1 MLKKVLFLLMT
12 LEIAAMAIPMES
24 LNEYNLVLIH
34 GAGSH
39 WGGLDCENGDIKH
52 EKNGFPKEEQYQEAY
67 KYYSLD
73 PNRRIGGK
81 FSEGLIWD
89 DSTSS
94 ATGMIAELKPWIQD
108 TLFEGDYEA
117 LVYLQRPFTNPA
129 NSPSNNGNE
138 IGKRTWIGS
147 NKCSARRSL
156 FEEIQEVHAKGQD
169 TLNRY
174 RKDSLDSYR
183 KIPSRYILVSH
194 SMGGVASRE
203 YVQGTNYNYDV
214 DKVVTL
220 DSPHE
225 GTGALNL
232 LLYLKE
238 VNLEERFK
246 NSMTQFMAI
255 EALTIAAYLVG
266 FDELSASLAVLGI
279 ALPLA
284 SNIGQPLLG
293 AAIAGILG
301 QGFDYSS
308 SDSLTSYIDPYSGS
322 ADNVMNLKTKGYF
335 ENQPMFRLLYGVD
348 GMTFSDPKRRTGVSL
363 GGAVPETIGVP
374 IGNAYNNFT
383 DGGSGAERF
392 FNTVASAVYGVLAG
406 ITIEDHGTAL
416 IPSHS
421 GKGEKTAIFNDPR
434 TDIRKE
440 SYNGNIMLNS
450 TPADFIDDG
459 LLGSVEDVSAITGE
473 LLTVTAGFV
482 FAASAV
488 DYALQWNQPGRFA
501 AKTALVAGVSA
512 AIVNLGVAS
521 IAIGGFGD
529 LNYSHRVPILSHF
542 QKKWRA
548 ESNSFAKASGDV
560 ASYGPYLMED
570 FLYEKPFVN
579 LGLYVSA
586 DSLKKVD
593 PACYYESE
601 KSSRELL
608 CEVGLYGNLPV
619 LTARDTLVTQV
630 GDDGSMDTLYNG
642 VNGNGDSVYN
652 DTSYVYGSFLQQNY
666 AGFRVGPLK
675 FKSESEWNSMGVKVD
690 RWERVDG
697 LKPANGDPDSKSV
710 PVRHVERYNVPAI
723 TVDNWIEKY
732 SFVVDD
738 LMPHRLR
745 QIRMN
750 FNFQEEIS
758 WECDV
763 TKDSDAD
770 DACIVYKRSG
780 SGSWAVDSAVG
791 NNGRV
796 KHPVKKNGLFDFEP
810 RKYGYNN
817 LLAIQKDN
825 QNTVTISTVNKIGLS
840 NTQRFYYLFK
850 ATANMLEPKWPRR
863 EIVLNKMKDFCS
875 YASALGYQGFRVVGA
890 KDKVLS
896 DSAGTSNEIAGDAD
910 MNMVLQKYID
920 ASGKEVLDRSS
931 AVFSSNHQ
939 GLALAEGSYIWK
951 YKVDIRN
958 TTSPSSHADASN
970 TYEVPFRIDRTPPKF
985 EVAPESPLMNP
996 ESTPFVARF
1005 KWTDPALAT
1014 PDIRAMRW
1022 TLERASGQSS
1032 SSTFVHVCDFRS
1044 LYEVSTPDFAVA
1056 WNDNC
1061 RAQVKNFGDGLYR
1074 VKAFAVDY
1082 AVPDSNVYKKMNGL
1096 VNAIAVSPN
1105 YVEQSRW
1112 PTDADS
1118 VNTSTEYASF
1128 TIDSHK
1134 PSLVLDRFKSVF
1146 TATADSLLK
1155 IAYVVHDQYLGSDS
1169 TPITIRWD
1177 FVHAADSAKGGRAG
1191 DSVWVKKDSVVG
1203 AWEEIGSMRLEDG
1216 SYELRAQVR
1225 DAAGNDTVY
1234 EKLANLRVDKTAPY
1248 IESLV
1253 SSSLLSPDSAT
1264 LKVSEKFDAQSNR
1277 FGMECRYKIHG
1288 GDANTDWHNVPRDS
1302 VKQYERVFALDSAV
1316 VGVSHGKRYLEVAC
1330 KDAVGNVSYRTDLF
1344 HVGARYPTIT
1354 SPDSSK
1360 KITSALVAITGM
1372 APPSGLSDSEHA
1384 IFRLRYRNVDGLV
1397 PEHATWQMSRA
1408 YVTQA
1413 LRSGTQNVSRAAQVN
1428 EGVLGYIDRSTPE
1441 GEKIAGTYE
1450 IELSTC
1456 TADTASCYAD
1466 TSLWISDIMTVSF
1479 NMVSPGAA
1487 GDKPS
1492 VQFALRVKDTL
1503 NPASMTIG
1511 KDSLDVSLTLSGAFK
1526 NNYLIRVYA
1535 EGDDHVGIFEKS
1547 VSKAFRN
1554 PYYGFP
1560 ADTAKSNGVWFYQ
1573 DSLGY
1578 HLKWKGLSEGDSL
1591 KVSFASDRFGNTC
1604 ESAAG
1609 GANLSNCVVRAS
1621 AFNFV
1626 DLPTV
1631 ARSYLEDF
1639 PEWMPPS
1646 YVDSI
1651 MMLAGDSGHVLM
1663 TAEAAFQ
1670 VSFVHNFA
1678 DTSNIRIPVYFAS
1691 SVNDGFYWGDLSLVS
1706 SDSLNPLVTGWTVN
1720 PQTYGLE
1727 FKWNGLMATDGY
1739 PSANSVKI
1747 FAEVTENVL
1756 ENPFIY
1762 IDSAVVA
1769 LNKAPAEIILANK
1782 LADYVVL
1789 VKDSAS
1795 TTLDDSTQNK
1805 IDFRLGAMNFYY
1817 GLKNQDAYVGITIWK
1832 GSTLIAELQDS
1843 TILVRA
1849 KASDSAYQMKW
1860 DGKNDDGNASLSAG
1874 TYKIKISAVQLDST
1888 AVPPKYAT
1896 FKVKTAKNILDMTPK
1911 NPKDTMGTTSAVYVA
1926 EASLDSTGVF
1936 RYEPVADYRIDASV
1950 RGYRLPNDGLKNEI
1964 PLSGT
1969 VSGTQEIIG
1978 YEPKRFSLALK
1989 RHRKNLQLVILQRLH
2004 NRTTS
2009 IDCGAGW
2016 DLWEDF
2022 WHDGEC
2028 KHTNH
2033 NRDSIFFEIMTFNES
2048 TKSQL
2053 RPVHFNY
2060 PANGF
2065 SGISNNSYLD
2075 IVACTR
2081 TTWERNFPSKTKYN
2095 VDDFDNAK
2103 QLCEWTLK
2111 KAMGSND
2118 YFNFPAPA
2126 DKPSSGDIVT
2136 KSYPKSKA
2144 NVGCDTIMDGKY
2156 LKESCVYSQDS
2167 TTDGYDPNKN
2177 LFEVSFISAD
2187 SGRYFVNKTTIN
2199 DYDDSEYWTE
2209 IKYQLKLTIPDDY
2222 WNAPIGM
2229 DNLVNRTI
2237 RFDHTNK
2244 TIFAKN
2250 ASSSDGYF
2258 AAMDSLAGV
2267 KNDAYYREVNSY
2279 HDGSAFVFD
2288 KTYGLLTP
2296 FETQSLHFF
2305 PASVFEGGLNMFLF
2319 ADEDSKHTQDA
2330 RFEMRFYGGENSQDY
2345 FVAKAIGLPA
2355 LGESEVACN
2364 YDTLTNVLLGMGGER
2379 YCQIDHD
2386 SKTSNIKSTPYF
2398 SGYSNVQFYV
2408 GRNMVWSAETQR
2420 DTIPYPAQANW
2431 RDTLKSK
2438 ECKDSGQDWKFAE
2451 NGSKPC
2457 YKYYDFGSR
2466 VHYYFADYV
2475 DSVWTKEILRTTNGS
2490 VLSDSVIANLA
2501 NSPWKI
2507 TRNPLAASFVRI
2519 VDQSRIGSNDVS
2531 GLNVKLD
2538 PDMYDVTEHRFFA
2551 PLDSVRLVNSKLV
2564 GGGVNAR
2571 VDNLKSGI
2579 YPKLVTFS
2587 DDEDSLYVK
2596 ATTFTKSVA
2605 YRKSEDSLAKPLVRP
2620 LQDTIPFSRLYTKPE
2635 WGREIVLKSAKL
2647 AQLDGSEHTHF
2658 NLLATPNDSL
2668 PLYVGF
2674 KRADSIPFHRLEEFV
2689 ELCAYLEANR
2699 MYSLS
2704 YLNDTSFYSIKDSI
2718 VANAAG
2724 WRSLGWFNVNR
2735 LQGNTTFLLTWGDKS
2750 GASYNFSKF
2759 DMVIGARA
2767 TSSGSKTVQSPLGE
2781 VSVSFPTNS
2790 LDGDKDVTI
2799 RSIDAKNY
2807 PFEVFNNLALNGP
2820 IMEALPRMTFADTA
2834 ILPRVQ
2840 MKISKEEMEAMHTS
2854 PETIK
2859 LYKVDFTQKKFVP
2872 LENALYG
2879 YLDADGHALLKNGF
2893 ASDTAAT
2900 CSTATDTRCYNK
2912 NKEWAYLLIS
2922 AETRS
2927 FSVFTAL
2934 DSAVA
2939 ETPDYSIKVVPEVAD
2954 VENRLILVTGISR
2967 YNLYVDDDA
2976 VWANRNDS
2984 TPPEALA
2991 YTLDSNGYAH
3001 VQLPSRGNALDTNYV
3016 FAVAL
3021 SEPDPNGNVSELPA
3035 APAVARAITVNTQ
3048 FACHVPQD
3056 SLWLGLDNG
3065 HLAYAAGCTHPGYGI
3080 VSLYADGKLT
3090 AEFRGNM
3097 PDTLVYD
3104 GLLKTG
3110 GTDIGKIP
3118 YGVYESRY
3126 VGVSALG
3133 MDKQMAGPRI
3143 HTDSVRPSID
3153 SFNVAVESE
3162 LLDRIFR
3169 VSASL
3174 SDAESGIARVKIT
3187 PVLGNKELK
3196 VIDALPD
3203 SAGFVN
3209 VSLRLTRKQLTDCS
3223 GCRLS
3228 LSFRVEDYG
3237 HNYNVRDY
3245 FSESLYPFP
3254 TELALWYPAYEGS
3267 GNSVHEIING
3277 VHNLDVTRMNNKWGS
3292 DVGLYFSQ
3300 NTDYAIGINGP
3311 VDFGSTPSY
3320 SFETRVKPGNPN
3332 DNVWH
3337 EILSFKEVSALN
3349 IRLLQNNRALELV
3362 EGTHVWK
3369 SGSILPPVN
3378 KTWSHVVVTV
3388 DSAFVKFY
3396 VDGELMKTLNS
3407 GISLEREME
3416 GTFSMGKA
3424 GSDPSYIG
3432 NIADIRMYSR
3442 ALTAAEVEELS
3453 KPVTDEGEV
3462 SDVIVVAVKDMDA
3475 VSGFS
3480 NEFSCSVAGNKYL
3493 VSGDSATLTMSVI
3506 VENAADYNVVL
3517 YARSAMAGDKPVYV
3531 GESSL
3536 LAGTAAVSNTW
3547 RAVTVS
3553 GVSVHLA
3560 AGTHT
3565 LTLKVPAGIQI
3576 GGAALTT
3583 ADIPASMIAWGVSTS
3598 DKVAGIVPA
3607 DTVRKIKSYLRYEGY
3622 PETSTLR
3629 PRIRLRNV
3637 SNEPLNGFSVRYY
3650 FRGEDAAT
3658 ASAQRYWPNNVETF
3672 PAVHS
3677 ESANTGYVEWT
3688 FTETIPV
3695 AGTAFGGDGPHFG
3708 LYNADYTPWNA
3719 SDDPS
3724 FVDPN
3729 SGLVV
3734 NTDGFYEDVGI
3745 IVLDSDN
3752 NLIGGS
3758 CAETEDPVSLEAKVR
3773 VLASDKRGDNQ
3784 ASEIHFKVENTGN
3797 ISLKNYDVRYYFFV
3811 EEGLAPDY
3819 ELNDKSECASA
3830 SMESLGSGRWQVTV
3844 HCDKPLVA
3852 GKTWQNPVK
3861 VALHLPGWAE
3871 MWNVN
3876 DDPSHDS
3883 LGTSVRETRGICVFD
3898 STGYML
3904 YGDVPVWALP
3914 APDEVSPDSAYHVDF
3929 GYHVPAGSIPI
3940 VRTPD
3945 GLVLT
3950 LDNWTYVELS
3960 LVTALGQPVKSIFN
3974 GNLAPDDQLVY
3985 VDWTGIDM
3993 GKTYV
3998 MLKVNGSI
4006 KSTKKLSLL

>member
-1 MLKKVLFLLMT
+1 MRNHPDL
-12 LEIAAMAIPMES
+12 
-24 LNEYNLVLIH
+24 
-34 GAGSH
+34 
-39 WGGLDCENGDIKH
+39 
-52 EKNGFPKEEQYQEAY
+52 
-67 KYYSLD
+67 
-73 PNRRIGGK
+73 
-81 FSEGLIWD
+81 
-89 DSTSS
+89 
-94 ATGMIAELKPWIQD
+94 
-108 TLFEGDYEA
+108 
-117 LVYLQRPFTNPA
+117 
-129 NSPSNNGNE
+129 
-138 IGKRTWIGS
+138 
-147 NKCSARRSL
+147 
-156 FEEIQEVHAKGQD
+156 
-169 TLNRY
+169 Y
-174 RKDSLDSYR
+174 RQLA
-183 KIPSRYILVSH
+183 SRYILIGH
-194 SMGGVASRE
+194 SMGGVVSRE
-203 YVQGTNYNYDV
+203 YVQGDFYNGDV
-214 DKVVTL
+214 DKIITL

-225 GTGALNL
+225 GTGALNMQLGMLDAWEKGGKTISQTMALMGTVGITLAILTDSKTAVTGVFL
-232 LLYLKE
+232 L
-238 VNLEERFK
+238 
-246 NSMTQFMAI
+246 AA
-255 EALTIAAYLVG
+255 ALNGLN
-266 FDELSASLAVLGI
+266 LGI
-279 ALPLA
+279 D
-284 SNIGQPLLG
+284 LLVS
-293 AAIAGILG
+293 LG
-301 QGFDYSS
+301 LEDYET
-308 SDSLTSYIDPYSGS
+308 SDSLVCYVDPESSGCRNIVNLQNASYK
-322 ADNVMNLKTKGYF
+322 ADSM
-335 ENQPMFRLLYGVD
+335 PMFRLLAGEYS
-348 GMTFSDPKRRTGVSL
+348 MTFTDPHLEWRNAMSYFIPEALTSPVANLVEQVSGGGSFTANHVNATTGLVLGVFGGINLQKHGSSL
-363 GGAVPETIGVP
+363 VETSNGLGENTNLFTEGFVDVKKETF
-374 IGNAYNNFT
+374 NAAYN
-383 DGGSGAERF
+383 
-392 FNTVASAVYGVLAG
+392 ASKEDLTIWNAVLLGYESAFVLASF
-406 ITIEDHGTAL
+406 IPYEPVKLAAKAAL
-416 IPSHS
+416 
-421 GKGEKTAIFNDPR
+421 G
-434 TDIRKE
+434 
-440 SYNGNIMLNS
+440 
-450 TPADFIDDG
+450 
-459 LLGSVEDVSAITGE
+459 
-473 LLTVTAGFV
+473 TVTAGMLMETMIP
-482 FAASAV
+482 AT
-488 DYALQWNQPGRFA
+488 Y
-501 AKTALVAGVSA
+501 AGVKDLSESHQMPLYA
-512 AIVNLGVAS
+512 KH
-521 IAIGGFGD
+521 IGEW
-529 LNYSHRVPILSHF
+529 YSD
-542 QKKWRA
+542 K
-548 ESNSFAKASGDV
+548 NSFTTLGRGPSE
-560 ASYGPYLMED
+560 YTPYLMEN
-570 FLYEKPFVN
+570 FLYERPFVN
-579 LGLYVSA
+579 LALNDTATLNQLQGMSSTDREKSTLNRN
-586 DSLKKVD
+586 
-593 PACYYESE
+593 CYYI
-601 KSSRELL
+601 
-608 CEVGLYGNLPV
+608 
-619 LTARDTLVTQV
+619 
-630 GDDGSMDTLYNG
+630 GSKNG
-642 VNGNGDSVYN
+642 VNCALGLFRSSN
-652 DTSYVYGSFLQQNY
+652 DLTSTHKNQSLSSLTT
-666 AGFRVGPLK
+666 PLR
-675 FKSESEWNSMGVKVD
+675 FKSESDWSKMGVKVD
-690 RWERVDG
+690 RWEKVDG
-697 LKPANGDPDSKSV
+697 LTPEGKDTSDYV
-710 PVRHVERYNVPAI
+710 PIRHVERYEVPAI
-723 TVDNWIEKY
+723 TVEDWIEKY

-750 FNFQEEIS
+750 FNFQEEIA
-758 WECDV
+758 WECDITKPDTSSTTCV
-763 TKDSDAD
+763 VYTRSGGESWKNIIDSVYVPDSKGKDSL
-770 DACIVYKRSG
+770 CLKVRT
-780 SGSWAVDSAVG
+780 VP
-791 NNGRV
+791 
-796 KHPVKKNGLFDFEP
+796 HPVKKNGQFDFIATDFY
-810 RKYGYNN
+810 RN

-850 ATANMLEPKWPRR
+850 ATANMLEPKWPLRG
-863 EIVLNKMKDFCS
+863 VALNKMKGFCS

-920 ASGKEVLDRSS
+920 ASGKENLDRSS

-951 YKVDIRN
+951 YRADIRN
-958 TTSPSSHADASN
+958 TTSPSSHADTSN

-985 EVAPESPLMNP
+985 EVVPESPLINP
-996 ESTPFVARF
+996 DSIPFVARF
-1005 KWTDPALAT
+1005 KWADSALAT

-1022 TLERASGQSS
+1022 TLERASGLPSET
-1032 SSTFVHVCDFRS
+1032 TFVHVCDFRS

-1061 RAQVKNFGDGLYR
+1061 RAEVKKYGDGLYR

-1096 VNAIAVSPN
+1096 VNAIAASPN

-1112 PTDADS
+1112 PTVADS
-1118 VNTSTEYASF
+1118 VNTSMEYASF

-1134 PSLVLDRFKSVF
+1134 PSLVLDSPKSVF

-1155 IAYVVHDQYLGSDS
+1155 IAYVVHDQYFGPDS
-1169 TPITIRWD
+1169 TPVTVRWD
-1177 FVHAADSAKGGRAG
+1177 FVHAADKSKADRAG
-1191 DSVWVKKDSVVG
+1191 DSVWVKNDSVVG
-1203 AWEEIGSMRLEDG
+1203 AWEESGSMRLEDG
-1216 SYELRAQVR
+1216 SYVLRAQVR
-1225 DAAGNDTVY
+1225 DAAGNDSVY
-1234 EKLANLRVDKTAPY
+1234 ENLANLRVDKTAPY

-1253 SSSLLSPDSAT
+1253 SSSLISPNSAT
-1264 LKVSEKFDAQSNR
+1264 LKVNEKFDVPSNR
-1277 FGMECRYKIHG
+1277 FGVDCRYRILG
-1288 GDANTDWHNVPRDS
+1288 GDADTNWHDVPRDS
-1302 VKQYERVFALDSAV
+1302 VKQYERVFALDSAAI
-1316 VGVSHGKRYLEVAC
+1316 GVLQGKRYLEATC

-1354 SPDSSK
+1354 SPDGSEM
-1360 KITSALVAITGM
+1360 ITSALVAITGM

-1397 PEHATWQMSRA
+1397 PEHASWQMSQA
-1408 YVTQA
+1408 YVAQA

-1428 EGVLGYIDRSTPE
+1428 EGVLGYIDRSTSE

-1466 TSLWISDIMTVSF
+1466 TSLWISDTMTVSF
-1479 NMVSPGAA
+1479 NMVSHEVN
-1487 GDKPS
+1487 DEKPT
-1492 VQFALRVKDTL
+1492 VKFVLRVRDTL
-1503 NPASMTIG
+1503 NPVSMTVG

-1554 PYYGFP
+1554 PYCGLP
-1560 ADTAKSNGVWFYQ
+1560 ADTVKSKGVWFYQ

-1578 HLKWKGLSEGDSL
+1578 HLKWKGLPEGDSI

-1609 GANLSNCVVRAS
+1609 GANLGSCVVRAS

-1631 ARSYLEDF
+1631 TSSYLEDF
-1639 PEWMPPS
+1639 PEWIPPS
-1646 YVDSI
+1646 YVDSV
-1651 MMLAGDSGHVLM
+1651 MMLAGDSGHILM

-1670 VSFVHNFA
+1670 VSFVRDFA
-1678 DTSNIRIPVYFAS
+1678 DSSKSKIPVYFAS
-1691 SVNDGFYWGDLSLVS
+1691 SVKDGFYWGDLSLVS
-1706 SDSLNPLVTGWTVN
+1706 SDSLDPLVTGWTVN
-1720 PQTYGLE
+1720 PQTYGLG
-1727 FKWNGLMATDGY
+1727 FRWNGLMATDGY
-1739 PSANSVKI
+1739 PSADSVKI
-1747 FAEVTENVL
+1747 FAEVTENIS
-1756 ENPFIY
+1756 ESPYIY
-1762 IDSAVVA
+1762 IDSAVIA
-1769 LNKAPAEIILANK
+1769 LNKAPAEIVLANK

-1795 TTLDDSTQNK
+1795 ATLDDSTQNK
-1805 IDFRLGAMNFYY
+1805 IDFRLGSMNFYY
-1817 GLKNQDAYVGITIWK
+1817 GLKNQDAHVGITIWK
-1832 GSTLIAELQDS
+1832 DSTLIVELQDS
-1843 TILVRA
+1843 ATLVRA

-1874 TYKIKISAVQLDST
+1874 TYKIKISAVQLDGT
-1888 AVPPKYAT
+1888 TVPPKYAT
-1896 FKVKTAKNILDMTPK
+1896 FKVKTAKNILDMTPE
-1911 NPKDTMGTTSAVYVA
+1911 NPKDTTGRSSAVYVA
-1926 EASLDSTGVF
+1926 EAFLDSAGIY
-1936 RYEPVADYRIDASV
+1936 RYEPMADYRIDASV
-1950 RGYRLPNDGLKNEI
+1950 RGYRLPNEDLKNEI

-1989 RHRKNLQLVILQRLH
+1989 RHRKKLDLVILQRLH

-2009 IDCGAGW
+2009 IDCGLVW
-2016 DLWEDF
+2016 NVWELV
-2022 WHDGEC
+2022 WHHGKCERTHHD
-2028 KHTNH
+2028 
-2033 NRDSIFFEIMTFNES
+2033 RDSIFFEIMTFDEL

-2053 RPVHFNY
+2053 RDVYFNY
-2060 PANGF
+2060 AANGF
-2065 SGISNNSYLD
+2065 SGISDNSYLD
-2075 IVACTR
+2075 IVACTK
-2081 TTWERNFPSKTKYN
+2081 TTWDKNFPSKTKYG
-2095 VDDFDNAK
+2095 VDDFNMAK
-2103 QLCEWTLK
+2103 GVCEWTLE

-2118 YFNFPAPA
+2118 YFKFPVPA
-2126 DKPSSGDIVT
+2126 DKPSSGDVVT
-2136 KSYPKSKA
+2136 KYYPKKVD
-2144 NVGCDTIMDGKY
+2144 VGCDTIMDGKY
-2156 LKESCVYSQDS
+2156 LKESCLYGQDS

-2222 WNAPIGM
+2222 WNAPVGM

-2244 TIFAKN
+2244 TIFAKDV
-2250 ASSSDGYF
+2250 SSPDGYM
-2258 AAMDSLAGV
+2258 AAMDNLAGV
-2267 KNDAYYREVNSY
+2267 KGDEYRWANSY

-2296 FETQSLHFF
+2296 FETQRLHFF
-2305 PASVFEGGLNMFLF
+2305 PAGAFEGGLNMFLF
-2319 ADEDSKHTQDA
+2319 ADEDSAHAQDA
-2330 RFEMRFYGGENSQDY
+2330 RFEMKFYGGGTSQDY
-2345 FVAKAIGLPA
+2345 FVAKTIGLPA
-2355 LGESEVACN
+2355 EGESEDGCN
-2364 YDTLTNVLLGMGGER
+2364 YDTLTNVLLGMGGEK

-2386 SKTSNIKSTPYF
+2386 SKTSDIKSTPYF
-2398 SGYSNVQFYV
+2398 SKNSNVEFYV
-2408 GRNMVWSAETQR
+2408 GRNMVWSAETRR

-2431 RDTLKSK
+2431 RDTLKK
-2438 ECKDSGQDWKFAE
+2438 NECLESGQDWKFAE
-2451 NGSKPC
+2451 NGSNPC
-2457 YKYYDFGSR
+2457 FKYYDFGSR

-2475 DSVWTKEILRTTNGS
+2475 DSVWAKEILRTTNGT
-2490 VLSDSVIANLA
+2490 VLHDSIIANLA
-2501 NSPWKI
+2501 NSPWEI
-2507 TRNPLAASFVRI
+2507 SRDPLLSSFVRN
-2519 VDQSRIGSNDVS
+2519 VDQSRIGLNDVGS

-2538 PDMYDVTEHRFFA
+2538 PDMYDATEHRFFV
-2551 PLDSVRLVNSKLV
+2551 PLDSVRLVNSELV

-2571 VDNLKSGI
+2571 VDNLKSGV
-2579 YPKLVTFS
+2579 YPKFITFS
-2587 DDEDSLYVK
+2587 GDEDSLYVK
-2596 ATTFTKSVA
+2596 ATAFTKKVA
-2605 YRKSEDSLAKPLVRP
+2605 YRKSEDPFAKPLVRP
-2620 LQDTIPFSRLYTKPE
+2620 LQDTIPFSRLYTRPE
-2635 WGREIVLKSAKL
+2635 WGRETILKSAKL
-2647 AQLDGSEHTHF
+2647 AQLDGAEHSHF
-2658 NLLATPNDSL
+2658 NLIANPDDSL

-2674 KRADSIPFHRLEEFV
+2674 KRADSIPFHRLDEFV
-2689 ELCAYLEANR
+2689 ELYAYLEANR

-2718 VANAAG
+2718 EANTAG

-2750 GASYNFSKF
+2750 GTSYNFSKF

-2767 TSSGSKTVQSPLGE
+2767 TSSGSRTVQSPLGE

-2834 ILPRVQ
+2834 NLPRVQ

-2859 LYKVDFTQKKFVP
+2859 LYKVDFIQKKFVP

-2879 YLDADGHALLKNGF
+2879 YLDADGRALLNNGF
-2893 ASDTAAT
+2893 ASNTVAT
-2900 CSTATDTRCYNK
+2900 CSTATDTRCYST

-3001 VQLPSRGNALDTNYV
+3001 VQLPLRGKALDTNYV

-3048 FACHVPQD
+3048 FVCHVPQD

-3065 HLAYAAGCTHPGYGI
+3065 YLAYAAGCTHPGYGI
-3080 VSLYADGKLT
+3080 VSLYADGKMA

-3104 GLLKTG
+3104 GLLRTG
-3110 GTDIGKIP
+3110 GNDIGKIP

-3143 HTDSVRPSID
+3143 YTDSVRPSID
-3153 SFNVAVESE
+3153 SFCVVGESE
-3162 LLDRIFR
+3162 LLDRVFR

-3187 PVLGNKELK
+3187 PVFGNKELK

-3203 SAGFVN
+3203 SAGYVN

-3245 FSESLYPFP
+3245 FSENLYPFP
-3254 TELALWYPAYEGS
+3254 AELALWYPAYEGS
-3267 GNSVHEIING
+3267 GNSVREIING

-3300 NTDYAIGINGP
+3300 KTDYAVGINGLI
-3311 VDFGSTPSY
+3311 DFGSTPSY
-3320 SFETRVKPGNPN
+3320 SFEARVKPGNPN
-3332 DNVWH
+3332 DNGWH
-3337 EILSFKEVSALN
+3337 EILSFKGLNALD
-3349 IRLLQNNRALELV
+3349 IRLLQNKQALKLV
-3362 EGTHVWK
+3362 EGSHSWE

-3396 VDGELMKTLNS
+3396 VDGESKATRNS

-3416 GTFSMGKA
+3416 GSFSMGKV
-3424 GSDPSYIG
+3424 GNDPSYIG

-3453 KPVTDEGEV
+3453 KPVTDGGEV
-3462 SDVIVVAVKDMDA
+3462 SDVIVVAVNDMDV

-3517 YARSAMAGDKPVYV
+3517 YARSATAGDKPVYV

-3560 AGTHT
+3560 AGTNT

-3583 ADIPASMIAWGVSTS
+3583 ANIPASMIAWGISTS

-3607 DTVRKIKSYLRYEGY
+3607 DTARKVKSYLRYEGY
-3622 PETSTLR
+3622 PESSMLR

-3637 SNEPLNGFSVRYY
+3637 SNEPVNGFSVRYY
-3650 FRGEDAAT
+3650 FRGEDASQAGVD
-3658 ASAQRYWPNNVETF
+3658 RYWPNYGPTF

-3677 ESANTGYVEWT
+3677 ESANTGYVEWS
-3688 FTETIPV
+3688 FAETIPV
-3695 AGTAFGGDGPHFG
+3695 AGTVFGGDGPHFG
-3708 LYNADYTPWNA
+3708 LFNSDFTAWDA

-3724 FVDPN
+3724 FVEPN
-3729 SGLVV
+3729 SGLVA
-3734 NTDGFYEDVGI
+3734 NIDGFYEDAGVV
-3745 IVLDSDN
+3745 VLDKGN

-3758 CAETEDPVSLEAKVR
+3758 CAEMEDPASLETKVR
-3773 VLASDKRGDNQ
+3773 VLAADMRGDNQ
-3784 ASEIHFKVENTGN
+3784 ASEIHFMVENTGN
-3797 ISLKNYDVRYYFFV
+3797 VSLKNFDVRYYFFV

-3819 ELNDKSECASA
+3819 ELNDKSKCSSA

-3844 HCDKPLVA
+3844 HCDSSLAA
-3852 GKTWQNPVK
+3852 GRTWQNPVK
-3861 VALHLPGWAE
+3861 VALHLPGWAA
-3871 MWNVN
+3871 MWNAD

-3883 LGTSVRETRGICVFD
+3883 LGMAMRVARGICVFD
-3898 STGYML
+3898 STGYLL
-3904 YGDVPVWALP
+3904 YGNMPVWALP
-3914 APDEVSPDSAYHVDF
+3914 APDEVNPDSVYNVDF
-3929 GYHVPAGSIPI
+3929 GYHAPGSVPVI
-3940 VRTPD
+3940 RTPE
-3945 GLVLT
+3945 GLVIT
-3950 LDNWTYVELS
+3950 MDNWSYVELS
-3960 LVTALGQPVKSIFN
+3960 LVTALGTPVKSIFN
-3974 GNLAPDDQLVY
+3974 GTLAPGEQFVY

-3993 GKTYV
+3993 NRTYL
-3998 MLKVNGSI
+3998 MLKVNGTI

>member
-1 MLKKVLFLLMT
+1 M
-12 LEIAAMAIPMES
+12 
-24 LNEYNLVLIH
+24 
-34 GAGSH
+34 
-39 WGGLDCENGDIKH
+39 
-52 EKNGFPKEEQYQEAY
+52 GF
-67 KYYSLD
+67 SV
-73 PNRRIGGK
+73 I
-81 FSEGLIWD
+81 
-89 DSTSS
+89 
-94 ATGMIAELKPWIQD
+94 
-108 TLFEGDYEA
+108 
-117 LVYLQRPFTNPA
+117 
-129 NSPSNNGNE
+129 
-138 IGKRTWIGS
+138 
-147 NKCSARRSL
+147 
-156 FEEIQEVHAKGQD
+156 
-169 TLNRY
+169 
-174 RKDSLDSYR
+174 
-183 KIPSRYILVSH
+183 
-194 SMGGVASRE
+194 
-203 YVQGTNYNYDV
+203 
-214 DKVVTL
+214 
-220 DSPHE
+220 
-225 GTGALNL
+225 
-232 LLYLKE
+232 
-238 VNLEERFK
+238 
-246 NSMTQFMAI
+246 
-255 EALTIAAYLVG
+255 
-266 FDELSASLAVLGI
+266 
-279 ALPLA
+279 
-284 SNIGQPLLG
+284 
-293 AAIAGILG
+293 
-301 QGFDYSS
+301 
-308 SDSLTSYIDPYSGS
+308 
-322 ADNVMNLKTKGYF
+322 
-335 ENQPMFRLLYGVD
+335 
-348 GMTFSDPKRRTGVSL
+348 
-363 GGAVPETIGVP
+363 GGAVATGFDDLAESHMMPLYKKNLEKWF
-374 IGNAYNNFT
+374 GNTNSFSLVNA
-383 DGGSGAERF
+383 GGSEY
-392 FNTVASAVYGVLAG
+392 T
-406 ITIEDHGTAL
+406 
-416 IPSHS
+416 
-421 GKGEKTAIFNDPR
+421 
-434 TDIRKE
+434 
-440 SYNGNIMLNS
+440 
-450 TPADFIDDG
+450 
-459 LLGSVEDVSAITGE
+459 
-473 LLTVTAGFV
+473 
-482 FAASAV
+482 
-488 DYALQWNQPGRFA
+488 
-501 AKTALVAGVSA
+501 
-512 AIVNLGVAS
+512 
-521 IAIGGFGD
+521 
-529 LNYSHRVPILSHF
+529 
-542 QKKWRA
+542 
-548 ESNSFAKASGDV
+548 
-560 ASYGPYLMED
+560 PYLMED
-570 FLYEKPFVN
+570 FLYERPFVN
-579 LGLYVSA
+579 LALLDSA
-586 DSLKKVD
+586 TLNKLQGMSSSDRKKSTLNRN
-593 PACYYESE
+593 CYYLSDRENARCAVGLFANSGDLNSTHKMQSVASLSPLRF
-601 KSSRELL
+601 KSSSDWSR
-608 CEVGLYGNLPV
+608 
-619 LTARDTLVTQV
+619 
-630 GDDGSMDTLYNG
+630 
-642 VNGNGDSVYN
+642 
-652 DTSYVYGSFLQQNY
+652 
-666 AGFRVGPLK
+666 
-675 FKSESEWNSMGVKVD
+675 MGVKVD
-690 RWERVDG
+690 RWEKVDG
-697 LKPANGDPDSKSV
+697 LTPEGKDTSNYV
-710 PVRHVERYNVPAI
+710 PIRHIERYEVPAI
-723 TVDNWIEKY
+723 TVEDWIEKY

-750 FNFQEEIS
+750 FNYQEEIA
-758 WECDV
+758 WECDI
-763 TKDSDAD
+763 TKPDTSST
-770 DACIVYKRSG
+770 ACTVYKRSG
-780 SGSWAVDSAVG
+780 GGSWENPIVLVDSVMQVDESG
-791 NNGRV
+791 DSV
-796 KHPVKKNGLFDFEP
+796 KVERKTTIDKVPHPVKKNGQFDFIATDFYP
-810 RKYGYNN
+810 N

-850 ATANMLEPKWPRR
+850 ATANMLEPKWPLRG
-863 EIVLNKMKDFCS
+863 VALNKMKGFCS

-890 KDKVLS
+890 KDKILT
-896 DSAGTSNEIAGDAD
+896 DSMGTYENLTENVD
-910 MNMVLQKYID
+910 MQMAVSEFRD
-920 ASGKEVLDRSS
+920 ASGKLLYDSSS
-931 AVFSSNHQ
+931 ATFVSQ
-939 GLALAEGSYIWK
+939 QPAIDLTEGSYVWK
-951 YKVDIRN
+951 YAASIEN
-958 TTSPSSHADASN
+958 IESPSSHADTSN

-985 EVAPESPLMNP
+985 EVVPESPLINP
-996 ESTPFVARF
+996 DSTPFVARF
-1005 KWTDPALAT
+1005 KWADSALAT

-1032 SSTFVHVCDFRS
+1032 GSTFVHVCDFRS

-1061 RAQVKNFGDGLYR
+1061 RAEVKKYGDGLYR

-1096 VNAIAVSPN
+1096 VNAIAASPN

-1112 PTDADS
+1112 PTVADS
-1118 VNTSTEYASF
+1118 VNTSMEYASF

-1134 PSLVLDRFKSVF
+1134 PSLVLDSPKSVF

-1155 IAYVVHDQYLGSDS
+1155 IAYVVHDQYFGPDS
-1169 TPITIRWD
+1169 TPVTVRWD
-1177 FVHAADSAKGGRAG
+1177 FVHAADKSKADRAG
-1191 DSVWVKKDSVVG
+1191 DSVWVKNDSVVG
-1203 AWEEIGSMRLEDG
+1203 AWEESGSMRLEDG
-1216 SYELRAQVR
+1216 SYVLRAQVR
-1225 DAAGNDTVY
+1225 DDAGNDSVY
-1234 EKLANLRVDKTAPY
+1234 ENLANLRVDKTVPY

-1253 SSSLLSPDSAT
+1253 SSSLISPDSAT
-1264 LKVSEKFDAQSNR
+1264 LKVNEKFDVPSNR
-1277 FGMECRYKIHG
+1277 FGVDCRYRILG
-1288 GDANTDWHNVPRDS
+1288 GDADTNWHDVPRDS
-1302 VKQYERVFALDSAV
+1302 AKQYERVFALDSAV
-1316 VGVSHGKRYLEVAC
+1316 IGVSHGKRYLEVAC

-1344 HVGARYPTIT
+1344 HVGGRYPTIT
-1354 SPDSSK
+1354 SPDGSEM
-1360 KITSALVAITGM
+1360 ITTALVAITGM
-1372 APPSGLSDSEHA
+1372 APPSGRSDSEHA

-1397 PEHATWQMSRA
+1397 PEHAAWQMSQA
-1408 YVTQA
+1408 YVAQA

-1428 EGVLGYIDRSTPE
+1428 EGVLGYIDRSTFE
-1441 GEKIAGTYE
+1441 GEKIVGTYE

-1466 TSLWISDIMTVSF
+1466 TSLWISDTMTVSF
-1479 NMVSPGAA
+1479 NMVSHEVN
-1487 GDKPS
+1487 DEKPT
-1492 VQFALRVKDTL
+1492 VKFVLRVRDTL
-1503 NPASMTIG
+1503 NPVSMTVG
-1511 KDSLDVSLTLSGAFK
+1511 KDSLDISLTLSGAFK

-1560 ADTAKSNGVWFYQ
+1560 ADTAKSKGVWFYQ

-1578 HLKWKGLSEGDSL
+1578 HLKWKGLPEGDSL

-1609 GANLSNCVVRAS
+1609 GANLGSCVVRAS

-1631 ARSYLEDF
+1631 TRSYLEDF
-1639 PEWMPPS
+1639 PEWIPPS
-1646 YVDSI
+1646 YVDSVMI
-1651 MMLAGDSGHVLM
+1651 LAGDSGHILM

-1670 VSFVHNFA
+1670 VLFVRDFA
-1678 DTSNIRIPVYFAS
+1678 DTSKSKIPVYFAS
-1691 SVNDGFYWGDLSLVS
+1691 SAKDGFYWGDLSLVS
-1706 SDSLNPLVTGWTVN
+1706 SDTLDPLVTGWTVN
-1720 PQTYGLE
+1720 PQTYGLG
-1727 FKWNGLMATDGY
+1727 FRWNGLMATDGY
-1739 PSANSVKI
+1739 LSADSVKI
-1747 FAEVTENVL
+1747 FAEVTENIS
-1756 ENPFIY
+1756 ENPYIY
-1762 IDSAVVA
+1762 IDSAVIA
-1769 LNKAPAEIILANK
+1769 LDKAPAEIVLANK

-1795 TTLDDSTQNK
+1795 ATLDDSTQNK
-1805 IDFRLGAMNFYY
+1805 IDFRLGSMNFYY
-1817 GLKNQDAYVGITIWK
+1817 GLKNQDAHVGITIWK

-1843 TILVRA
+1843 ATLVRA

-1860 DGKNDDGNASLSAG
+1860 NGKNDDGNASLSAG
-1874 TYKIKISAVQLDST
+1874 TYKIKISAVQLDGT
-1888 AVPPKYAT
+1888 TVPPKYAT
-1896 FKVKTAKNILDMTPK
+1896 FKVKTAKNILDMTPE
-1911 NPKDTMGTTSAVYVA
+1911 NPKDTTGRNSAVYVA
-1926 EASLDSTGVF
+1926 EAFLDSTGVY
-1936 RYEPVADYRIDASV
+1936 RYEPMADYRIDASV
-1950 RGYRLPNDGLKNEI
+1950 RGYRLPNEGLKNEI

-1989 RHRKNLQLVILQRLH
+1989 RHRKKLDLVVVSRRKGKLDKITGSVFCEETGNYDFDSVRTDVLHFDSEHRDTTVAYILNYGGSGYGFDGSNGPGDGTIDIAVMTVSEFERQFKTLPSSAADFEKARNNSVWKLTDFTDDSSEYKIPG
-2004 NRTTS
+2004 NTS
-2009 IDCGAGW
+2009 KGL
-2016 DLWEDF
+2016 DLGYNKDL
-2022 WHDGEC
+2022 GC
-2028 KHTNH
+2028 NVVMK
-2033 NRDSIFFEIMTFNES
+2033 DSILDS
-2048 TKSQL
+2048 T
-2053 RPVHFNY
+2053 
-2060 PANGF
+2060 
-2065 SGISNNSYLD
+2065 
-2075 IVACTR
+2075 
-2081 TTWERNFPSKTKYN
+2081 
-2095 VDDFDNAK
+2095 
-2103 QLCEWTLK
+2103 
-2111 KAMGSND
+2111 
-2118 YFNFPAPA
+2118 
-2126 DKPSSGDIVT
+2126 
-2136 KSYPKSKA
+2136 
-2144 NVGCDTIMDGKY
+2144 
-2156 LKESCVYSQDS
+2156 CVYGKSG
-2167 TTDGYDPNKN
+2167 TTTGYDPNKS
-2177 LFEVSFISAD
+2177 LFKLSIKPNAD
-2187 SGRYFVNKTTIN
+2187 GKFYSQKGKINSHCGDDGWLRYTYQQVNVVF
-2199 DYDDSEYWTE
+2199 E
-2209 IKYQLKLTIPDDY
+2209 IPKDDY
-2222 WNAPIGM
+2222 WDAPIGM

-2250 ASSSDGYF
+2250 ASSPDGYF
-2258 AAMDSLAGV
+2258 AAMDNLAGV

-2345 FVAKAIGLPA
+2345 FVAKAIGLPVV
-2355 LGESEVACN
+2355 GESEVACN
-2364 YDTLTNVLLGMGGER
+2364 YDTLTNVLLGMGGQK

-2507 TRNPLAASFVRI
+2507 TRNPLSFSFARN
-2519 VDQSRIGSNDVS
+2519 VDKSRIGSNDVS

-2551 PLDSVRLVNSKLV
+2551 PLDSVRLVNSQLV
-2564 GGGVNAR
+2564 GGGVNAH
-2571 VDNLKSGI
+2571 VDNLKSGK
-2579 YPKLVTFS
+2579 YPSLITFS
-2587 DDEDSLYVK
+2587 GDEDSLYVK
-2596 ATTFTKSVA
+2596 ATTFTKNIA
-2605 YRKSEDSLAKPLVRP
+2605 YRKSKDPFAKPLVRP

-2647 AQLDGSEHTHF
+2647 VQLDGSEHTHF

-2668 PLYVGF
+2668 PLYVAF

-2689 ELCAYLEANR
+2689 ELYAYLEANR

-2718 VANAAG
+2718 EVNTAG

-2820 IMEALPRMTFADTA
+2820 IMEALPRMTFADTVN
-2834 ILPRVQ
+2834 LPRVQ

-3021 SEPDPNGNVSELPA
+3021 SEPDTNGNVSELPA

-3065 HLAYAAGCTHPGYGI
+3065 YLAYAAGCTHPGYGI

-3143 HTDSVRPSID
+3143 YTDSVRPSID
-3153 SFNVAVESE
+3153 SFNVAVQSE

-3245 FSESLYPFP
+3245 FSENLYPFP
-3254 TELALWYPAYEGS
+3254 MELALWYPAYEGS
-3267 GNSVHEIING
+3267 GNRVQEIING

-3300 NTDYAIGINGP
+3300 KTDYAVGKNGT
-3311 VDFGSTPSY
+3311 VDFGSTNSY
-3320 SFETRVKPGNPN
+3320 SFEARIKPGNPN
-3332 DNVWH
+3332 DNAWH
-3337 EILSFKEVSALN
+3337 EILSFKGVNALD
-3349 IRLLQNNRALELV
+3349 IRLLQNKRALMLV
-3362 EGTHVWK
+3362 EGSHNWK
-3369 SGSILPPVN
+3369 TGSILPITN
-3378 KTWSHVVVTV
+3378 KSWSHVVVTV
-3388 DSAFVKFY
+3388 DSDSVKFY
-3396 VDGELMKTLNS
+3396 VDGESKAARNS

-3416 GTFSMGKA
+3416 GVFSMGKA
-3424 GSDPSYIG
+3424 GSEPSYIG

-3453 KPVTDEGEV
+3453 KPVTDEGEA

-3493 VSGDSATLTMSVI
+3493 VSGDSATLAMSVI

-3517 YARSAMAGDKPVYV
+3517 YARSATVGDKSIYV
-3531 GESSL
+3531 GESNL
-3536 LAGTAAVSNTW
+3536 LAGMAAVSNTW

-3565 LTLKVPAGIQI
+3565 LTLKVPA
-3576 GGAALTT
+3576 
-3583 ADIPASMIAWGVSTS
+3583 
-3598 DKVAGIVPA
+3598 
-3607 DTVRKIKSYLRYEGY
+3607 
-3622 PETSTLR
+3622 
-3629 PRIRLRNV
+3629 
-3637 SNEPLNGFSVRYY
+3637 
-3650 FRGEDAAT
+3650 
-3658 ASAQRYWPNNVETF
+3658 
-3672 PAVHS
+3672 
-3677 ESANTGYVEWT
+3677 
-3688 FTETIPV
+3688 
-3695 AGTAFGGDGPHFG
+3695 
-3708 LYNADYTPWNA
+3708 
-3719 SDDPS
+3719 
-3724 FVDPN
+3724 
-3729 SGLVV
+3729 
-3734 NTDGFYEDVGI
+3734 
-3745 IVLDSDN
+3745 
-3752 NLIGGS
+3752 
-3758 CAETEDPVSLEAKVR
+3758 
-3773 VLASDKRGDNQ
+3773 
-3784 ASEIHFKVENTGN
+3784 
-3797 ISLKNYDVRYYFFV
+3797 
-3811 EEGLAPDY
+3811 
-3819 ELNDKSECASA
+3819 
-3830 SMESLGSGRWQVTV
+3830 
-3844 HCDKPLVA
+3844 
-3852 GKTWQNPVK
+3852 
-3861 VALHLPGWAE
+3861 
-3871 MWNVN
+3871 
-3876 DDPSHDS
+3876 
-3883 LGTSVRETRGICVFD
+3883 
-3898 STGYML
+3898 
-3904 YGDVPVWALP
+3904 
-3914 APDEVSPDSAYHVDF
+3914 
-3929 GYHVPAGSIPI
+3929 
-3940 VRTPD
+3940 
-3945 GLVLT
+3945 
-3950 LDNWTYVELS
+3950 
-3960 LVTALGQPVKSIFN
+3960 
-3974 GNLAPDDQLVY
+3974 
-3985 VDWTGIDM
+3985 
-3993 GKTYV
+3993 
-3998 MLKVNGSI
+3998 
-4006 KSTKKLSLL
+4006 